1 MKLINWCVILLT
13 SLSTCILLSTTIL
26 FTVSSHAQVLEEII
40 VTSQKRAESLQDVS
54 VSVTALSG
62 EKLAD
67 GAIARLEEV
76 TAFVPNF
83 TMSETGIGTN
93 IYIRGIGSGINQ
105 GFEQSVGMY
114 FDGIYYGRAQLAR
127 SPIFDLERLEVLKG
141 PQVTLFGNNSIGGAV
156 SINSAKPT
164 DYFQGSVKLLY
175 SPEHGEDE
183 LNFVLSG
190 PITDNLNSR
199 LAIRKYDMDGY
210 MFNPNKNRDEP
221 NRDYLTTRLSFQFFP
236 DSDAYEANLKIE
248 HSEFNVKGRQIA
260 IVRDEPTNF
269 RGTSAYALVRQNNF
283 AGNPASDP
291 SFPGSPNNYLNWD
304 NFQLIP
310 FGEAPNFNDIFKTG
324 MDWRCL
330 KTSNPN
336 PEFCNENN
344 SIYSIYGLDVNPN
357 GLENRGSN
365 DDHSLNNV
373 DNITLNIDI
382 RFGLGIFK
390 LISGYLDYN
399 YDELCDCDFT
409 AADLVEYQ
417 SNEQYEQIS
426 QEIRFSSE
434 TDGFL
439 EYIVGAYYQKDNL
452 HFEDYVIVLEDSA
465 LEETLSFIFRDA
477 NELSL
482 IHI

>member
-1 MKLINWCVILLT
+1 MLVISHLGEKKNPLILSLSIKTAAKRIGCRFFFSSVSCIILKLRLERPHSMKLINWCVILLT

-210 MFNPNKNRDEP
+210 M
-221 NRDYLTTRLSFQFFP
+221 
-236 DSDAYEANLKIE
+236 
-248 HSEFNVKGRQIA
+248 
-260 IVRDEPTNF
+260 
-269 RGTSAYALVRQNNF
+269 
-283 AGNPASDP
+283 
-291 SFPGSPNNYLNWD
+291 
-304 NFQLIP
+304 
-310 FGEAPNFNDIFKTG
+310 
-324 MDWRCL
+324 
-330 KTSNPN
+330 
-336 PEFCNENN
+336 
-344 SIYSIYGLDVNPN
+344 
-357 GLENRGSN
+357 
-365 DDHSLNNV
+365 
-373 DNITLNIDI
+373 
-382 RFGLGIFK
+382 
-390 LISGYLDYN
+390 
-399 YDELCDCDFT
+399 
-409 AADLVEYQ
+409 
-417 SNEQYEQIS
+417 
-426 QEIRFSSE
+426 
-434 TDGFL
+434 
-439 EYIVGAYYQKDNL
+439 
-452 HFEDYVIVLEDSA
+452 
-465 LEETLSFIFRDA
+465 
-477 NELSL
+477 LSL